1 MTEAQKTARAVQ
13 RMRDLLGFYIHAAA
27 FVGVMPVL
35 FLLNFTD
42 PEWWVQWPLA
52 VWGTGL
58 VAHAWAVFGQG
69 AEMLRRWQLRK
80 IYELKSSME

>member
-1 MTEAQKTARAVQ
+1 MTEAQKTARAVAQ
-13 RMRDLLGFYIHAAA
+13 MRDLLGFYIHAAA

-52 VWGTGL
+52 VWGAGL
-58 VAHAWAVFGQG
+58 AAHGYAVFGQG

-80 IYELKSSME
+80 IYELKSHME